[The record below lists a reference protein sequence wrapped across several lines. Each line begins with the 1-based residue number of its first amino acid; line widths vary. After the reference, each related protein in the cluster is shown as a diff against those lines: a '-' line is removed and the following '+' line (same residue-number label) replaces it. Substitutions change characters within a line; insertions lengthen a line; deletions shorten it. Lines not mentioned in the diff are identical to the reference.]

1 MRLRRNVLLTAEFA
15 LLALTIIASISLE
28 RLFTDTSFLR
38 ELLILAIGSHAVAA
52 VCRRAQL
59 SMVWATVTSGLALVV
74 LATAVFYP
82 DNSAL
87 VFPNSETLRL
97 LGDDLRDAWR
107 VFGEDAAPVPPLRGF
122 LVTTSVLTWYGVFLA
137 DWAAFRLRS
146 PLEAVAPAT
155 SLFVFASLMGVDR
168 NEIAHG
174 AFFAAGLLAVLLA
187 MRAERQVR
195 EEVWVADGAAAGVRS
210 TLQIGGAA
218 GVIAVILAA
227 VVAPQV
233 PGATAQPLV
242 DITSLNDG
250 PETRSVLSPLV
261 EVSASLVNQRDVE
274 LFSVRVDRDQQDYW
288 RMMALTKFEDEIW
301 RRSSNFDEARGP
313 VDSDIDASVPTTPM
327 VQEFT
332 ITGLGNI
339 YLPAAYEVSE
349 VIDDGGVDLE
359 YEVATGALV
368 VERGLDQIPR
378 DLTYTIES
386 QVPDYSPADL
396 PADATEGLGRGFVE
410 EHTQLPASCGAGES
424 TLDTGCWPT
433 EVSDLAAEIV
443 AGATTDYERVRALQS
458 YFLDPAR
465 FTYDIDVALRHD
477 INSMTEFLE
486 RGRGYCEQFAS
497 TFAAMA
503 RSLGIPSR
511 VAVGFTWGE
520 WSPTRN
526 EFVVRGEHAHAWPE
540 VYFAGVGWVIFDPTP
555 GRSRGLDGD
564 ITGLDTPQQTGP
576 QDDPD
581 FVDDTPTTT
590 TEPTTPDANRGDF
603 GLPPRS
609 TTTLSPAAVAGGPGR
624 AAPPGDGGGSFP
636 IALTTVLLGIVA
648 LVGFVPAVQY
658 LRRRRRI
665 GLVAADPV
673 GRGEVAWDDALGALR
688 LLGVTGSPGQT
699 PHEFASMV
707 EARRRE
713 IGPIRLLADEV
724 TALRYSERTDAVAHA
739 LAAQDAAAEIVARCR
754 RQVGRARLLGDAL
767 DPRTLLEPAPSP
779 LSLRPTRSPRPTGA

>member
-1 MRLRRNVLLTAEFA
+1 MSLRRNVLLAAEIA
-15 LLALTIIASISLE
+15 LVALTIVASISLE
-28 RLFTDTSFLR
+28 RLFADTSFLR
-38 ELLILAIGSHAVAA
+38 DLLILAVGSHTVAA

-59 SMVWATVTSGLALVV
+59 SMIWATVISGLSLVV

-87 VFPNSETLRL
+87 VFPTAETLRL
-97 LGDDLRDAWR
+97 LGDDLREAWR

-155 SLFVFASLMGVDR
+155 ALFVFASLMGVDR

-174 AFFAAGLLAVLLA
+174 MLFAGGVLAVLLT

-195 EEVWVADGAAAGVRS
+195 EEVWVAGGASAGVQS
-210 TLQIGGAA
+210 TLRIGGAA
-218 GVIAVILAA
+218 GVVVVILAA
-227 VVAPQV
+227 LVAPQV
-233 PGATAQPLV
+233 PGATAQPLI
-242 DITSLNDG
+242 DITSINDG

-274 LFSVRVDRDQQDYW
+274 LFSVRVDRDRQDYW
-288 RMMALTKFEDEIW
+288 RMMALTRFEDEIW
-301 RRSSNFDEARGP
+301 RRSSNFDEARGA
-313 VDSDIDASVPTTPM
+313 VDSNIDATVPTNP
-327 VQEFT
+327 VIQEFT

-339 YLPAAYEVSE
+339 YLPAAYELSE
-349 VIDDGGVDLE
+349 VIDNGGIDLE

-378 DLTYTIES
+378 GLTYTVES
-386 QVPDYSPADL
+386 QVPDYSPGDL
-396 PADATEGLGRGFVE
+396 PADATEGLSRGFVE
-410 EHTQLPASCGAGES
+410 EHTQLPPSCATGES

-443 AGATTDYERVRALQS
+443 ADATTDYERVRALQS
-458 YFLDPAR
+458 FFLDPAR

-477 INSMTEFLE
+477 INSMTEFLD

-540 VYFAGVGWVIFDPTP
+540 IYFAGVGWVIFDPTP

-576 QDDPD
+576 QDDPS
-581 FVDDTPTTT
+581 FVDETPTTT
-590 TEPTTPDANRGDF
+590 TEPATPDPNAGDF

-609 TTTLSPAAVAGGPGR
+609 TTTLAPNTAAGAGPAATPPGDSGGSFPAAVA
-624 AAPPGDGGGSFP
+624 A
-636 IALTTVLLGIVA
+636 VLLGIVA
-648 LVGFVPAVQY
+648 LVGFVPAVQF
-658 LRRRRRI
+658 LRRRRRL

-673 GRGEVAWDDALGALR
+673 GRGEVAWDDAVGALR
-688 LLGVTGSPGQT
+688 LLGLTGSPDQT
-699 PHEFASMV
+699 PHEFASMA
-707 EARRRE
+707 ESRRRE
-713 IGPIRLLADEV
+713 IGPIRLLADQV
-724 TALRYSERTDAVAHA
+724 TALRYSEGADAVTHA
-739 LAAQDAAAEIVARCR
+739 LAAQESAAEIVGRCR
-754 RQVGRARLLGDAL
+754 RQVGRTRLLGEAL
-767 DPRTLLEPAPSP
+767 DPRTLLRPAPAP
-779 LSLRPTRSPRPTGA
+779 LSLRAAGG